1 MHVTVTQGEADES
14 CCQRLS
20 CRSTAGGVFGG
31 LIGAR
36 MTAPRFK
43 PLPQILWELS
53 PAEKQ
58 KFYSE
63 SIVILECLQWTDIDE
78 LTALVMGNAGLQ
90 EKLTIL
96 LTEYLSKELGIKIQ
110 YQQ

>member
-1 MHVTVTQGEADES
+1 
-14 CCQRLS
+14 
-20 CRSTAGGVFGG
+20 
-31 LIGAR
+31 